1 MGANMSIMKTGL
13 RLASFALLSILVAC
27 ASAPSTPPTLYDQL
41 GGKGGIEAITDGF
54 LANLANDARIAHF
67 FAKTD
72 IDHFRS
78 MLNQQFCHVS
88 GGPCEY
94 GGKSMLEAHKDR
106 NISDADFNALVEDL
120 EKAMDDLHVDQ
131 AVQNRFLAQLVP
143 MHSDI
148 VYH

>member
-1 MGANMSIMKTGL
+1 MSIMKTGL
-13 RLASFALLSILVAC
+13 RLAGLALLSVLVAC
-27 ASAPSTPPTLYDQL
+27 SSAPSTPPTLYDQM

-54 LANLANDARIAHF
+54 LTNLANDARIAHF

-94 GGKSMLEAHKDR
+94 GGKSMLEAHKDLK
-106 NISDADFNALVEDL
+106 ISDADFNALVEDL

-131 AVQNRFLAQLVP
+131 SVQNRFLAQLVP